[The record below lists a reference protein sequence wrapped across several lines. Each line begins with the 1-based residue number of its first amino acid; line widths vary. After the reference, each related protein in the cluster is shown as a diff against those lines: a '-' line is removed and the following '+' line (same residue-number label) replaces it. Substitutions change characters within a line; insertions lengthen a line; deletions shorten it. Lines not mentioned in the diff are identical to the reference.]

1 MPASVIA
8 NSWKK
13 SGLLPGSFWEGEG
26 SPRTEQLDTAEKVV
40 EQQYLATDAILNEFR
55 EYFPTIMTAQEY
67 TELLPG
73 EDLTNEQP
81 PTAKEFV
88 EHVLA
93 AESSSSEEDEVE
105 VEERVSEDAFEQ
117 GFNIVEKFVHQN
129 SDIFGPKVVGNLFMM
144 KQGWQRRKIEVEL
157 AKKRGQACITDFVN

>member
-1 MPASVIA
+1 MPASVMA

-26 SPRTEQLDTAEKVV
+26 SRRTEQLDTAEKVV
-40 EQQYLATDAILNEFR
+40 EQQLQATDAILNEFR

-67 TELLPG
+67 TKLLPG
-73 EDLTNEQP
+73 EDLTNEQL

-105 VEERVSEDAFEQ
+105 EEERVSEDAYEQ
-117 GFNIVEKFVHQN
+117 GFSMVEKFVHQK
-129 SDIFGPKVVGNLFMM
+129 SDVFCP
-144 KQGWQRRKIEVEL
+144 
-157 AKKRGQACITDFVN
+157 